1 MMRSKGLTGVLAALL
16 CGMLA
21 TLLIP
26 VVGQAVSSRLD
37 VEMAGLG
44 IEPEHNP
51 YYWSGAYAEAVEGFS
66 FVTDD
71 QYDPSG
77 YPWPDVSTITAA
89 ALNGGA
95 SAEAQTLAG
104 TARLELKATL
114 TPSHFD
120 VWGYADVEHWI
131 DFEIYSPT
139 TVGVSCLYAADLE
152 TDNPLEVA
160 YYELDVWAGL
170 AQWMDGNGDG
180 IRDDNEWHELD
191 YIEYYDWWFVL
202 DGDDFAYSDSDSYW
216 FDPID
221 AGVYSIGFG
230 IYYGEAGVIAVP
242 IPAPGAL
249 LLGGLGM
256 GLVGWLRRRKVI

>member
-1 MMRSKGLTGVLAALL
+1 MMRSKDLIGLLAALL
-16 CGMLA
+16 CGVLA

-26 VVGQAVSSRLD
+26 VAGQAVSSRLD

-44 IEPEHNP
+44 IEPGHNP
-51 YYWSGAYAEAVEGFS
+51 YYWSGAYAEAGEDFS
-66 FVTDD
+66 IVTDD
-71 QYDPSG
+71 QYDLFG
-77 YPWPDVSTITAA
+77 YPWPDVSTITAT

-114 TPSHFD
+114 TPGHFD

-131 DFEIYSPT
+131 DFEISAPT

-152 TDNPLEVA
+152 TDNLLEVA

-170 AQWMDGNGDG
+170 AQWMDDNGDG
-180 IRDDNEWHELD
+180 IRDDDEWYELD

-202 DGDDFAYSDSDSYW
+202 DGDDDVYSDSDSYW

-221 AGVYSIGFG
+221 AGVYSLGFG
-230 IYYGEAGVIAVP
+230 IYGEAGVIAEP

-256 GLVGWLRRRKVI
+256 GLVGWLRRRRVI